1 VRILSHIDLK
11 IPRGIVY
18 GLIGPR
24 GSGKTS
30 LLRVLLSQEKP
41 TAGQVFVLGEDV
53 SDRGYL
59 ARVGCMRHEHGLI
72 EILTVERNLKRFSR
86 SCGLKRSDFSW
97 HEERILSE
105 LGMNHLRNRPV
116 RSLDFDSKRLVSLA
130 CAELGNPE
138 VLLLDEPM
146 VGSSE
151 EFERVLRKNISLRKN
166 TGRTTIVATD
176 RLTDA
181 SMCDAAC
188 FLDRGKI
195 VREMASAEQ

>member
-1 VRILSHIDLK
+1 
-11 IPRGIVY
+11 
-18 GLIGPR
+18 
-24 GSGKTS
+24 
-30 LLRVLLSQEKP
+30 
-41 TAGQVFVLGEDV
+41 
-53 SDRGYL
+53 
-59 ARVGCMRHEHGLI
+59 
-72 EILTVERNLKRFSR
+72 
-86 SCGLKRSDFSW
+86 LKRSDFLW